1 MVKFG
6 KSKLFMHANNH
17 TNAHSRRIHI
27 YEGKQKRLIR
37 NGMDN
42 VSVYSAFRF
51 RGSKTENIF
60 MHKR

>member
-1 MVKFG
+1 
-6 KSKLFMHANNH
+6 MHANNH